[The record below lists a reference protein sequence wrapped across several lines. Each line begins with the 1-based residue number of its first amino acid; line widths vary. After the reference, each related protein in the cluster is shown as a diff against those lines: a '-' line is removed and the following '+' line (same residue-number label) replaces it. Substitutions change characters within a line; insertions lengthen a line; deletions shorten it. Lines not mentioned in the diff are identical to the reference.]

1 MAAEVFDWSLL
12 DEQGEGEREYTKSE
26 LSKLKKLMEE
36 ARALARHDKM
46 FLANEVLG
54 YDFQECHREL
64 FALYPDFNPEKPW
77 AEQIVGFEDIMV
89 LWPRGHYKSTAIK
102 VVLIQA
108 VLNNSDLTIL
118 LMQGSVQVT
127 QLFLKEIRMHFTGEA
142 DGSRLCKLFPEF
154 CGTPRV
160 LNANDMRFTVPC
172 RKRKQIPQATFT
184 VASPKSIKTGQHYL
198 LGIFDDLQ
206 NESNSHNPRLLQK
219 VQDEFVSYQPL
230 VQHGG
235 RWVSGTRW
243 AFGDLYEKI
252 LEWSKQQEKLG
263 APRKWRTSI
272 KNCWTD
278 DGKGVRFPK
287 FYKKD
292 GEKDGFTREE
302 LLQLMHQN
310 PGWFACQYL
319 NTPVLASE
327 QLFTEQGML
336 AACVAPQDAPP
347 LSQTILFID
356 LAATENEQ
364 SDDSVIFAGRVDQ
377 QGRAYIVD
385 AAGGKWNTSV
395 LAVKVVEMALKHR
408 PLRVLIEQS
417 PTYDPFTTYL
427 RVVARE
433 KGIQLPIEPIKVDT
447 RKGAK
452 HTRITALAGHI
463 NNKRLFF
470 FVGLPC
476 WAKMLEQFT
485 NYPKAKYSHDDYPD
499 TASLMMNHFGASYIP
514 LGQPALHHNPMIA
527 LLERDIV
534 AEKIVTQDVEVMR
547 QDNDMG
553 SDFAC

>member
-1 MAAEVFDWSLL
+1 MAEYFDWSLI
-12 DEQGEGEREYTKSE
+12 DDHGDGVYTKPQ
-26 LSKLKKLMEE
+26 LAKVKKFLEE
-36 ARALARHDKM
+36 TREKARRDKM
-46 FLANEVLG
+46 FFANEVLG

-64 FALYPDFNPEKPW
+64 FALYPDFDSTKPW
-77 AEQIVGFEDIMV
+77 AEQIAGYEDIMV
-89 LWPRGHYKSTAIK
+89 LWPRGHFKSTAVK
-102 VVLIQA
+102 VVLMQA
-108 VLNNSDLTIL
+108 VLNNPDLTIL

-160 LNANDMRFTVPC
+160 LEANDMRFTVPC

-198 LGIFDDLQ
+198 LGVFDDLQ

-252 LEWSKQQEKLG
+252 LEWSKLQNIG
-263 APRKWRTSI
+263 SPRKWVTSI
-272 KNCWTD
+272 KTCWTD
-278 DGKGVRFPK
+278 DNSGVRFPK
-287 FYKKD
+287 FFKKN
-292 GEKDGFTREE
+292 GEKDGFTRED

-319 NTPVLASE
+319 NTPVMASE
-327 QLFTEQGML
+327 QLFTEQSML
-336 AACVAPQDAPP
+336 EACVAPQDAPP

-364 SDDSVIFAGRVDQ
+364 SDDSVIFAGRVDGR
-377 QGRAYIVD
+377 GRAYVVD
-385 AAGGKWNTSV
+385 ALGGRWNTSL
-395 LAVKVVEMALKHR
+395 LAVKVVEMALRHR
-408 PLRVLIEQS
+408 PLRILIEQS
-417 PTYDPFTTYL
+417 PTYDPFVTYL

-433 KGIQLPIEPIKVDT
+433 KGIVLPIEPIKVDT

-452 HTRITALAGHI
+452 HMRITTLAGHI
-463 NNKRLFF
+463 NNKRLMF

-476 WAKMLEQFT
+476 WPKMVEQFT
-485 NYPKAKYSHDDYPD
+485 TYPKAKYGHDDYPD
-499 TASLMMNHFGASYIP
+499 TAALMMNHFGASYIP
-514 LGQPALHHNPMIA
+514 LGQPEFHHNSMIA

-534 AEKIVTQDVEVMR
+534 AERIVTSDKEVVR
-547 QDNDMG
+547 TDSDMG